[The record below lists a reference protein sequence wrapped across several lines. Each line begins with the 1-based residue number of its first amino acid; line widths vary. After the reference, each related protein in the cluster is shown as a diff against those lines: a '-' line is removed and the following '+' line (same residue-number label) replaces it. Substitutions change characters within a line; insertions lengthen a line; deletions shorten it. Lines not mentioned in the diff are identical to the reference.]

1 MTLIKDLL
9 NAKISGKND
18 VHLVNHNALK
28 VKKTRCPSLQ
38 DVVII

>member
-9 NAKISGKND
+9 NAKISGRND
-18 VHLVNHNALK
+18 VHLVNHNVLK

-38 DVVII
+38 DVIII